1 MKKRIIIVIFL
12 LGLLF
17 RLLLSLVDCSGDVN
31 NHIHWAINGFKYG
44 FTNFYERDFSNLY
57 GTANANYPPLIMILF
72 SLCYYLYLLTELLIW
87 RLNLAFPIFPSQLVF
102 LWQQQ
107 ENILPAFLKIP
118 AILADIGIAYFV
130 YLIVKRTVKKNSEKP
145 IFFASL
151 VLFNPAFF
159 YNGAYWGQIESL
171 PLFFVLGAFYFLIYK
186 KKQILSAVF
195 MTLAIL
201 SKQTA
206 VIFIPLYGL
215 IFIRKLSIKRVLGPI
230 VSSLVVFLVVFF
242 PFIGKNNLLT
252 YPFITYWNRIMTAF
266 GSEYLTAHAFN
277 FWGLMYGLGHI
288 PDSRVTLLGLSVRW
302 WSLIYVYLIMLI
314 ILYILHKRKYRTDD
328 IFMAGFLIALS
339 IFLFST
345 RMHERHISNVLPF
358 VLLSC
363 IYDRRII
370 IFFLFISF
378 FAFLNLYSGWWSPHF
393 EPIIGFFSSP
403 ILVNLLIIGLILCF
417 FTFFIKYAYKKNQ
430 LTN

>member
-1 MKKRIIIVIFL
+1 MKKRTVIVIFL
-12 LGLLF
+12 LGFVF
-17 RLLLSLVDCSGDVN
+17 RLLLTLVDYSGDVN
-31 NHIHWAINGFKYG
+31 NHINWAMSGARYG
-44 FTNFYERDFSNLY
+44 FTGFYERSFFRLY
-57 GTANANYPPLIMILF
+57 GTAHANYPPLTMILF
-72 SLCYYLYLLTELLIW
+72 SLCYRLYSLTGILIW
-87 RLNLAFPIFPSQLVF
+87 KLNLALPLFPSRLVF
-102 LWQQQ
+102 IWQEQ
-107 ENILPAFLKIP
+107 ENILPAFLKVP
-118 AILADIGIAYFV
+118 AILADIGIAFFV
-130 YLIVKRTVKKNSEKP
+130 YQIVKKTIKKNSNKP
-145 IFFASL
+145 IIFASL

-159 YNGAYWGQIESL
+159 YNSSYWGQIESL
-171 PLFFVLGAFYFLIYK
+171 PLFFVLGAFYFLIYRK
-186 KKQILSAVF
+186 RHILSAVF

-215 IFIRKLSIKRVLGPI
+215 IFIRKLPIKKLLGSI
-230 VSSLVVFLVVFF
+230 VSSLAVFLVVFF

-252 YPFITYWNRIMTAF
+252 YPFITYWNRIMIAF

-417 FTFFIKYAYKKNQ
+417 FIFFIRYAYKKNQ
-430 LTN
+430 LS